1 MLFLKSV
8 STQVPF
14 LTSVFMPASLSLPK
28 TLVAKRT
35 TPITATTNSAP
46 IPPSTRRPPN
56 DVRRL
61 LPGLY
66 PGGVRRPDAAF
77 RSWLRRVASSLRL
90 LTDTQHRA
98 RPCATPVLPR
108 RASVRELDRT
118 GEELLDLLDR
128 MYVRHGRERRQQRL
142 GVARGVEPAVEHG
155 HHAAVVVRAQEP
167 AEALAQHQR
176 RLRQRIV
183 VE

>member
-28 TLVAKRT
+28 TFVAKRT
-35 TPITATTNSAP
+35 TPSSATTSSAP

-90 LTDTQHRA
+90 LTGAQHRA
-98 RPCATPVLPR
+98 PPCATAVLGHASE
-108 RASVRELDRT
+108 RA
-118 GEELLDLLDR
+118 
-128 MYVRHGRERRQQRL
+128 
-142 GVARGVEPAVEHG
+142 
-155 HHAAVVVRAQEP
+155 
-167 AEALAQHQR
+167 
-176 RLRQRIV
+176 
-183 VE
+183 